1 MAPPNGLKLHDNL
14 GACPR
19 IVEDD
24 NLWVGLQKVVSKA
37 AQVGQLLHKQRI
49 GDLRNE
55 MGLPDP
61 GNAAHHHVPG
71 GGTDGRQL
79 LGTPDS
85 RVHVDAKV
93 IKRWPREG
101 VGATA

>member
-61 GNAAHHHVPG
+61 GTPLTITSPAAARMAANSSARPTVASTSTPRSSSG
-71 GGTDGRQL
+71 GRA
-79 LGTPDS
+79 
-85 RVHVDAKV
+85 RV
-93 IKRWPREG
+93 
-101 VGATA
+101 